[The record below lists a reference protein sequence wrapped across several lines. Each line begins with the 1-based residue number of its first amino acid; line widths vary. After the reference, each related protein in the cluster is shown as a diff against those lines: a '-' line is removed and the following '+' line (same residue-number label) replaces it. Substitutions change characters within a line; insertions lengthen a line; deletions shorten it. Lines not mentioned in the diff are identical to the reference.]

1 METIK
6 YTIKFFSEW
15 HAGSGLTSGSDLD
28 ALVIKDKKRL
38 PYIPGRTLKGLLK
51 EAAEELVKLNHCD
64 ETFMKT
70 VFGVPSSKSD
80 YSKSEDKT
88 EVNDPE
94 QNGVTKKGECFFSN
108 ARLSDKLYTASI
120 EKELAPFYYRSISST
135 AINGQSGVAEKH
147 SLRRMQTTIPCVLE
161 AEISNVNEEYKDQIE
176 ACFKWIKRL
185 GQNRNRGL
193 GRCQFEMINGK
204 EDTK

>member
-1 METIK
+1 MERIK
-6 YTIKFFSEW
+6 YTITFFSEW

-28 ALVIKDKKRL
+28 SLVIKDKKGL
-38 PYIPGRTLKGLLK
+38 PFIPGRTLKGLLR

-70 VFGVPSSKSD
+70 VFGVSSQKQ
-80 YSKSEDKT
+80 KDKT

-94 QNGVTKKGECFFSN
+94 EHGVTKKGECFFSN
-108 ARLSDKLYTASI
+108 AKLSGELYKASI
-120 EKELAPFYYRSISST
+120 ENELAPFYYRAISST
-135 AINGQSGVAEKH
+135 AINAKSGVAEKH

-161 AEISNVNEEYKDQIE
+161 AEIMNVDEIYKAQIE

-193 GRCQFEMINGK
+193 GRCRFEMIK
-204 EDTK
+204 EKEVTK

>member
-1 METIK
+1 MKSSMETIK
-6 YTIKFFSEW
+6 YTITFFSEW

-28 ALVIKDKKRL
+28 ALAIKDKNDL
-38 PYIPGRTLKGLLK
+38 PYIPGRTLKGLLR

-64 ETFMKT
+64 EPFLET
-70 VFGVPSSKSD
+70 VFGIPTR
-80 YSKSEDKT
+80 KSETQT

-94 QNGVTKKGECFFSN
+94 QNGVTQKGECFFSN
-108 ARLSDKLYTASI
+108 AKLSNELYKASV
-120 EKELAPFYYRSISST
+120 ENRLAPFYYRTISST
-135 AINGQSGVAEKH
+135 AINGKSGVAQKH

-161 AEISNVNEEYKDQIE
+161 AEITNVKEEYKAQIE

-193 GRCQFEMINGK
+193 GRCRFEMTNKKGGSK
-204 EDTK
+204 

>member
-28 ALVIKDKKRL
+28 ALVIKDKKGL
-38 PYIPGRTLKGLLK
+38 PYIPGRTLKGLIK
-51 EAAEELVKLNHCD
+51 EAAIEIETLVKNED
-64 ETFMKT
+64 NFIKT
-70 VFGVPSSKSD
+70 VFGFSSK
-80 YSKSEDKT
+80 KPNDKT
-88 EVNDPE
+88 EENDPE
-94 QNGVTKKGECFFSN
+94 EFGVTEKGECFFSN

>member
-28 ALVIKDKKRL
+28 ALVIKDKKGL
-38 PYIPGRTLKGLLK
+38 PYIPGRTLKGLIK
-51 EAAEELVKLNHCD
+51 EAAIEIETLVKNED
-64 ETFMKT
+64 NFIKT
-70 VFGVPSSKSD
+70 VFGFSSK
-80 YSKSEDKT
+80 KPNDKT
-88 EVNDPE
+88 EENDPE
-94 QNGVTKKGECFFSN
+94 EFGVTEKGECFFSN
-108 ARLSDKLYTASI
+108 AKLSDKLYTASV

>member
-1 METIK
+1 MTINMETIK
-6 YTIKFFSEW
+6 YTIIFFSEW

-28 ALVIKDKKRL
+28 ALVIKDKKGL
-38 PYIPGRTLKGLLK
+38 PYIPGRTLKGLLR

-70 VFGVPSSKSD
+70 VFGIPS
-80 YSKSEDKT
+80 SKSEDKT

-94 QNGVTKKGECFFSN
+94 QHGVTKKGECFFSN
-108 ARLSDKLYTASI
+108 AKLSNELCKASV
-120 EKELAPFYYRSISST
+120 EKELAPFYYRAISST
-135 AINGQSGVAEKH
+135 SINGKSGVAEKH
-147 SLRRMQTTIPCVLE
+147 SLRRMQTTIPCVLK
-161 AEISNVNEEYKDQIE
+161 AEIMNIDDKYKDQIE

-193 GRCQFEMINGK
+193 GRCRFEIINGK
-204 EDTK
+204 EDKK